1 MADKKIIIGGG
12 AAGMMAAITAAR
24 SGKKVVLIERN
35 EKMGRKIGITGKGRC
50 NVTNDCDA
58 EDFFLNVAKN
68 PKFLYSAFYTFTN
81 EDTKNFFENLGVK
94 LKVERGKR
102 VFPESDRAGDI
113 VMALVK
119 EVRRLGVSV
128 VEDRAKEIL
137 TDNGKAI
144 GVKCENGD
152 YFGESILIATGG
164 ASYRRTGS
172 TGDGYVMAEKAGHT
186 IVPLR
191 PCLIPIV
198 SEGTEE
204 LSGLSLKNVSLT
216 VLDGKGKTRYTDF
229 GEMLFTHFGIS
240 GPIVLSASGH
250 MRKED
255 NYTLLL
261 DLKPALDDKTLDA
274 RLLRDFEKYKNRDL
288 INSLSDLLPQR
299 LITHVIARAEIDER
313 KKINSITREERERL
327 ISAIKRFEIKP
338 LGFRP
343 IEEAIVTGG
352 GVDVREIDPSTMESR
367 LVKNLFFAGEVIY
380 VDAYTGGFNLQIA
393 FSTGHLAGMNM

>member
-1 MADKKIIIGGG
+1 MAEERIIVGGG
-12 AAGMMAAITAAR
+12 AAGMMAAITAANL
-24 SGKKVVLIERN
+24 GKKVTLIERN

-58 EDFFLNVAKN
+58 EEFFLNVAVN

-81 EDTKNFFENLGVK
+81 DDTKNFFEELGVK

-119 EVRRLGVSV
+119 EVRRLGVRV
-128 VEDRAKEIL
+128 VQDRAQEIL
-137 TDNGKAI
+137 IDDGKAI
-144 GVKCENGD
+144 GVKCEKSA
-152 YFGESILIATGG
+152 YYGEAVLIATGG

-172 TGDGYVMAEKAGHT
+172 TGDGYVMAQNAGHT
-186 IVPLR
+186 IVPLK

-198 SEGTEE
+198 SEGTGE

-250 MRKED
+250 MRKTD
-255 NYTLLL
+255 DYTLLL
-261 DLKPALDDKTLDA
+261 DLKPALDEKTLDA

-288 INSLSDLLPQR
+288 INSLSDLLPHK
-299 LITHVIARAEIDER
+299 LITHVIERSGVDER

-352 GVDVREIDPSTMESR
+352 GVDVREIDPSTMESK
-367 LVKNLFFAGEVIY
+367 LIKNLFFAGEVID